1 MRPMI
6 LLIGGNGFIGQ
17 ALARRLA
24 SRGHNVTILSRRP
37 PREKIAGVEWKQ
49 GDLTEVDG
57 LRTLLHGHDI
67 VVYLATTSTPGSNV
81 HQPAHEARDNLQ
93 PLLRLLEAMPTPP
106 APSLVYLSSGGAIY
120 GNPAYLPVDEKHP
133 LAPMSNHAAGKA
145 AAEQFLGVFAR
156 QGHTVTIL
164 RPSNIFGPGQPIQTG
179 FGVVRTLL
187 EHLKH
192 DTPMTIWGNGET
204 SRDYLYLDDFLD
216 ACEAA
221 LGAPVSNTFNLGRGT
236 ALPLNELCALAQQVT
251 GRKLHV
257 HYEPERG
264 VDVRAIALD
273 STKFS
278 AHYGWL
284 PHTTI
289 EEGLRLTWE
298 WLLTQP

>member
-1 MRPMI
+1 MRPTI

-37 PREKIAGVEWKQ
+37 PREKVTGVEWKQ
-49 GDLTEVDG
+49 GDLAEMEG
-57 LRTLLHGHDI
+57 LRTLLRDHDI

-81 HQPAHEARDNLQ
+81 HQPADEARGNLL
-93 PLLRLLEAMPTPP
+93 PLLRLLEAMPSPP
-106 APSLVYLSSGGAIY
+106 SPSLVYLSSGGAIY

-133 LAPMSNHAAGKA
+133 LAPLSNHAAGKA

-187 EHLKH
+187 EHLKR
-192 DTPMTIWGNGET
+192 DTPMTIWGDGET
-204 SRDYLYLDDFLD
+204 SRDYLYLDDFLG

-221 LGAPVSNTFNLGRGT
+221 LDAPVSSTFNLGRGT
-236 ALPLNELCALAQQVT
+236 ALSLNKLCDLAQRVT

-264 VDVRAIALD
+264 VDVRTIALD

-278 AHYGWL
+278 DHYGWL